1 MIPYQHAGIYKF
13 VHGEHRDT
21 YKYCEFTGRTLDQTL
36 AMPSTNFLNNAQA
49 EVNVG

>member
-1 MIPYQHAGIYKF
+1 MQGYTSLF
-13 VHGEHRDT
+13 MHGEHRDT

-36 AMPSTNFLNNAQA
+36 AMPNFNLNNAQA